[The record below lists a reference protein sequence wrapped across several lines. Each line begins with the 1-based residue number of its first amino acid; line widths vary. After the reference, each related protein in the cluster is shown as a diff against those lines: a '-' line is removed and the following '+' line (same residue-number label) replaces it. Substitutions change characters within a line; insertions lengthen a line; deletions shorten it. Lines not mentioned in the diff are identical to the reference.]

1 MVRPDWNIFEAKF
14 SENPTKNFEWFCY
27 LLFCEEFNQPYGVPR
42 LYNQPGIETE
52 LISVGEDKIGW
63 QAKYFTNRINY
74 DDIKDSIEKTLRI
87 YPEITKLILYTN
99 KDFGDITAG
108 RYSKKLKE
116 GVELCNSK
124 KVVFDPRCASYFD
137 KIVSDVKYQQITSF
151 FFSNEHETRQAIQ
164 KQISRQG
171 TQTIS
176 NHTEKYEKQI
186 DEQYKTEKIRSTH
199 SLNPLIDLLKEKI
212 ATTKFEDLTDF
223 YLKGVAGIGKSEELK
238 KTYNHFITVFS
249 KPEAFQN
256 YQYVFIPFF
265 YDLKEYQK
273 DFFNF
278 EDKEGFYLLFLDSLD
293 ELSDEKILE
302 LSKTLKNI
310 KSNYKY
316 AKFIV
321 SGRNAS
327 FLSTFFKDENVPE
340 LFLNTYVDEKLG
352 FLLRQ
357 YQGTFFESLVT
368 IPFYRE
374 FIETEKAKQITSYK
388 QFFNSFV
395 DEQLKSDKQN
405 HDYVENISPRTPE
418 MSLINLGEIK
428 TGLIKLVADMNRNGT
443 KRFSESDLKH
453 YLQCDNLSFALNSSL
468 FDYKSKEEIYFVS
481 NIFFEYFYA
490 LSLEK
495 KPFRQIKKE
504 FINSNG
510 SIRVSKVNI
519 LYILINNLTP
529 NDWLYRRLERLLSR
543 FSPAYI
549 LLADFIA
556 LPSDVRFEKYEQ
568 IIDEF
573 NKKKELIYYGRFYEK
588 YDLFANIPS
597 LADKM
602 FELLPDEKQL
612 KALTMHIRT
621 IKDFLNCP
629 TENSLNSFCNAVIL
643 LGFGEEKRWNEEC
656 QNVLKQIALPLL
668 QFFLH
673 NELARH
679 VKGLLSSLVVF
690 LWYKTYGWTEDWIEN
705 DWKQFIFDM
714 GIHTSEAFCEF
725 LDDNDYKIKRTLF
738 IRFNENPSIWQ
749 LFVPLTIKSCV
760 FSKNMPGLSS
770 PSPVLVDDDFKTPV
784 IHLDDDM
791 FYFKYAVQSKEN
803 QIKIQDILKIIEG
816 VTKISTHIFSTDF
829 ESRDLIKELY
839 KQYCAKVSNITHD
852 DVPVICSI
860 IKNVAKNMGGL
871 YTDEL
876 IRYIEPLLDE
886 IKVDV
891 LKTILEGIKHGELD
905 YNYSLRFPIIYLLFL
920 KENTENAIKYLKE
933 IKKISKTCYKE
944 VFFFCL
950 RKDNNHPCYA
960 YCDENYKPEFPEE
973 YAKEEAYN
981 KRREEYKLKI
991 EEMRKKEVEFIL
1003 YPNLILTEVDKIF
1016 EYLDSDEKPFN
1027 EDTER
1032 MNLYYLKPQYN
1043 LALYDSHLKDGVE
1056 DPKIFS
1062 EFVLNILYDASF
1074 NEEKKV
1080 DRDMIKEDILLWGDL
1095 SKNFWRFFFRY
1106 YVRKHQIEEVKVFL
1120 NEHPEV
1126 KEKIKETMLLELP
1139 NILDSQDVSLFDG
1152 GGNRYQIVPFVYYLE
1167 NIFEKDILDNVN
1179 LQNMKKFVAFPAWC
1193 LTEYGFHAIGD
1204 YEWGSFETVYDWIET
1219 ITGTNKKT
1227 LIDYSIEIYPS
1238 LNSDISKTQIISC
1251 LCNFLI
1257 QGTLESDKV
1266 VSLIVQE
1273 STREFSIEYK
1283 SDDNLSGLNCTLQHF
1298 WDRYELD
1305 ISNLIESI
1313 VNFSLY
1319 KRDEKNYCR
1328 KSMCEYVIRHADSE
1342 KKKKIIS
1349 TIKERK
1355 SIHNLSKEIIYLLA
1369 KLGDEETTIKLI
1381 DEYISEEKL
1390 DLRLYWSG
1398 HIFGITNA
1406 SKKAFKKMIKLFEYT
1421 IQKDSDR
1428 RQYLHSLAVAM
1439 INQNV
1444 STKNFKILKKYLE
1457 KIINYRRNHNQ
1468 YFEYVQN
1475 FLNGVEQRVYQ

>member
-1 MVRPDWNIFEAKF
+1 MSEELITSSVGGRRGIMVKPDWNIFEAKF

-27 LLFCEEFNQPYGVPR
+27 LLFCEEFNQLYGVPR

-63 QAKYFTNRINY
+63 QAKYFTDKINHN
-74 DDIKDSIEKTLRI
+74 DIKDSIEKTIRI

-99 KDFGDITAG
+99 KDWGA
-108 RYSKKLKE
+108 SKNGKYPGARQKLIDFCSQNNLVLE
-116 GVELCNSK
+116 E
-124 KVVFDPRCASYFD
+124 RCASYFD
-137 KIVSDVKYQQITSF
+137 KIVSDENYQQITSF
-151 FFSNEHETRQAIQ
+151 FFSNEHETRQVIQ

-176 NHTEKYEKQI
+176 DHTEKYEKQI
-186 DEQYKTEKIRSTH
+186 DEQYGNEKIRSIH

-238 KTYNHFITVFS
+238 KAYNDFITVFS

-327 FLSTFFKDENVPE
+327 FLQTFFENENVSE
-340 LFLNTYVDEKLG
+340 LFLNTYVDEKLEHT
-352 FLLRQ
+352 LRQ

-395 DEQLKSDKQN
+395 YKKLNDDKQK
-405 HDYVENISPRTPE
+405 HDYVENISPITPE
-418 MSLINLGEIK
+418 MSPVDLEEIK
-428 TGLIKLVADMNRNGT
+428 KGLKKLVSKLNRNGT
-443 KRFSESDLKH
+443 KRFSVSDLKH
-453 YLQCDNLSFALNSSL
+453 CLQGNNLFFALNSSL

-495 KPFRQIKKE
+495 KPFRHVKKE

-510 SIRVSKVNI
+510 SIRVSNLNI

-529 NDWLYRRLERLLSR
+529 NDWLYRRLEKLLSR

-556 LPSDVRFEKYEQ
+556 LPSDVRFKKYVQ

-573 NKKKELIYYGRFYEK
+573 NKKKELIYYGRFHEN

-612 KALTMHIRT
+612 DAITFHIST
-621 IKDFLNCP
+621 IKVFLDCP

-673 NELARH
+673 NELARQ

-714 GIHTSEAFCEF
+714 GINTSEAFCEF

-770 PSPVLVDDDFKTPV
+770 PSPVLFDDDFKTPV

-803 QIKIQDILKIIEG
+803 QIKIQNILKIIEG
-816 VTKISTHIFSTDF
+816 VTKISTHILSTDF

-860 IKNVAKNMGGL
+860 IKNVANNMGGL

-876 IRYIEPLLDE
+876 IRYIKPLSDE

-891 LKTILEGIKHGELD
+891 LKSISVDIKNEELR
-905 YNYSLRFPIIYLLFL
+905 YNYTLHLPIIYLLSL
-920 KENTENAIKYLKE
+920 RKNTENAISCLKE
-933 IKKISKTCYKE
+933 IKHFSEKCYKD

-960 YCDENYKPEFPEE
+960 YCDENYKSEFPDE

-981 KRREEYKLKI
+981 KRWEEYKLKI

-1003 YPNLILTEVDKIF
+1003 SPNLILTEMDKIF
-1016 EYLDSDEKPFN
+1016 EYLDSDEKSFN
-1027 EDTER
+1027 KDTER
-1032 MNLYYLKPQYN
+1032 INLYYLTPQRNFDLYN
-1043 LALYDSHLKDGVE
+1043 YHLNEDIE

-1080 DRDMIKEDILLWGDL
+1080 DRNEVKRKIRSWGDL
-1095 SKNFWRFFFRY
+1095 SKNFWIFFFWY
-1106 YVRKHQIEEVKVFL
+1106 YVRKHQTEEVKVFL
-1120 NEHPEV
+1120 NEHPMV

-1139 NILDSQDVSLFDG
+1139 NILDLQDVSFFDG
-1152 GGNRYQIVPFVYYLE
+1152 GRNRHQIVPFVYYLD
-1167 NIFEKDILDNVN
+1167 NIFEKDVLDNVN

-1193 LTEYGFHAIGD
+1193 LTEYGVHITGE
-1204 YEWGSFETVYDWIET
+1204 YKWGKFETVFD
-1219 ITGTNKKT
+1219 
-1227 LIDYSIEIYPS
+1227 
-1238 LNSDISKTQIISC
+1238 
-1251 LCNFLI
+1251 
-1257 QGTLESDKV
+1257 
-1266 VSLIVQE
+1266 
-1273 STREFSIEYK
+1273 
-1283 SDDNLSGLNCTLQHF
+1283 
-1298 WDRYELD
+1298 
-1305 ISNLIESI
+1305 
-1313 VNFSLY
+1313 
-1319 KRDEKNYCR
+1319 
-1328 KSMCEYVIRHADSE
+1328 
-1342 KKKKIIS
+1342 
-1349 TIKERK
+1349 
-1355 SIHNLSKEIIYLLA
+1355 
-1369 KLGDEETTIKLI
+1369 
-1381 DEYISEEKL
+1381 
-1390 DLRLYWSG
+1390 
-1398 HIFGITNA
+1398 
-1406 SKKAFKKMIKLFEYT
+1406 
-1421 IQKDSDR
+1421 
-1428 RQYLHSLAVAM
+1428 
-1439 INQNV
+1439 
-1444 STKNFKILKKYLE
+1444 
-1457 KIINYRRNHNQ
+1457 
-1468 YFEYVQN
+1468 
-1475 FLNGVEQRVYQ
+1475 